1 MKDLPFEIWSQIYS
15 HLPPSQVS
23 RLCGVNRAFFECAMS
38 AKYRDLHV
46 GGIIDEDLYVALAN
60 PAVSSRVHSISL
72 DILNFK
78 TFLLLS
84 TEKFLPDKDVQ
95 FKQEGSLRLGRLRIS
110 TFHGADKQDLDR
122 ERFRVLKSLTI
133 SIGSVYHYVPFRQQP
148 YLVRSAQRFWRS
160 IGYSSL
166 TSLDLS
172 VPIEV
177 YRDDL
182 IPPDI
187 HISTLCNLTLHI
199 WSGYAATTD
208 YRLQLST
215 KLAPFINRHSASL
228 LRLSIIVEEAYFR
241 SVPYYY
247 SSSTLFE
254 HVKALPR
261 LEAFSIREPLLTPSQ
276 TDLAYLERFIRTHSR
291 QLKELALHLLHSLHH
306 DRWSLENDGGTPS
319 VHKFTAS
326 DLEGLPLF
334 DPTSIS
340 FPLLQKLDFAVFGDH
355 TAPSEFP
362 LALYL
367 RLLRGTPKF
376 PGSSLTHLTL
386 RHNQLDSQD
395 ALTILRQFSTQ
406 TQPRSSTSILRP
418 TVSHTTSFLVEV
430 SISVAHLQP
439 SFLRSLEEG
448 LPRLRKLELDI
459 WRFKLDEGPSA
470 KTLRYTSSRA
480 IIFLKDPAPI
490 EDQLLQHTFR
500 EWDLRRLMIT
510 IRGFVERHGHVRREV
525 LASVFPNVEE
535 LVYEMR
541 EIQMLSLE

>member
-1 MKDLPFEIWSQIYS
+1 
-15 HLPPSQVS
+15 
-23 RLCGVNRAFFECAMS
+23 MS

-95 FKQEGSLRLGRLRIS
+95 FKQGGSLRLGRLRIS

-122 ERFRVLKSLTI
+122 ERFRVLESLTI

-291 QLKELALHLLHSLHH
+291 QLKETMA
-306 DRWSLENDGGTPS
+306 GPPI

-406 TQPRSSTSILRP
+406 TQPRFSTSILRP
-418 TVSHTTSFLVEV
+418 TVSHTTSFLVEM

-470 KTLRYTSSRA
+470 KTLRYTSSRT